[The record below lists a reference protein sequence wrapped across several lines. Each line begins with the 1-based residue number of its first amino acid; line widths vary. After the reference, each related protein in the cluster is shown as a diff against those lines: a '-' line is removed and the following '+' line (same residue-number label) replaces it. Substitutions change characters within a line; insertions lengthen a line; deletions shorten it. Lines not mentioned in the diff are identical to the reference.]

1 MHSSELA
8 VIGSMIN
15 RSLSLPPSSFSKQWA
30 TPCTPPRGPRRRRA
44 SHAGPMQCRAC
55 RVCSAH
61 QRHIRVGWGGPL
73 GPVHRLRIGLR
84 LRSHCTAN
92 GWPPDGGATPKLH
105 STLAAA
111 CAACMHR
118 ADMSARVGS
127 RIQRL
132 GCWQGRVRVTRQS
145 ASNRD
150 ERETIAGYDGA
161 VCPLPG
167 PRVAQYLPK
176 ATPFIQQTQRTSP
189 RAQRDPT
196 HTCT

>member
-1 MHSSELA
+1 
-8 VIGSMIN
+8 VQG
-15 RSLSLPPSSFSKQWA
+15 
-30 TPCTPPRGPRRRRA
+30 PCSVGHAEYAALTSVTYESAGVVHWDPYTACA
-44 SHAGPMQCRAC
+44 SACACARTARLTAGLLTGAL
-55 RVCSAH
+55 H
-61 QRHIRVGWGGPL
+61 L
-73 GPVHRLRIGLR
+73 N
-84 LRSHCTAN
+84 CTAARQAS
-92 GWPPDGGATPKLH
+92 WVLGAQHLGETT
-105 STLAAA
+105 TLAAA

-132 GCWQGRVRVTRQS
+132 GCRQGRVRVTRQS